1 MDPPH
6 PSAPDT
12 TDGPGPSPGPTP
24 PTSGAIPGDDL
35 QPPPLLLPIPGTE
48 PRRRL
53 RPRMDWDLLA
63 CGLHGHVLPGADA
76 AAVGQEHA
84 SFVRQAHGTRWCR
97 CLRCEGWVPLAAPA
111 TPTAALPPAPGD
123 LQLPVRG
130 ARLRDRYVLR
140 LIVVD
145 RAVHIL
151 VLAALAVAVFL
162 FAANRPALHRTF
174 IRILNGLQDGFG
186 GPSGTVHSGIVG
198 DVNRL
203 FALPQGTVYLIGVAV
218 SCYTAVL
225 VAEAVGLWRARR
237 WAEYLTLVETGI
249 LVPFELYE
257 LAGGISALKV
267 LSLVI
272 NLAIV
277 LYLLLAHR
285 LFGLRGGYRQAV
297 ARYGDSG

>member
-1 MDPPH
+1 MELPL
-6 PSAPDT
+6 
-12 TDGPGPSPGPTP
+12 
-24 PTSGAIPGDDL
+24 PGDDL
-35 QPPPLLLPIPGTE
+35 APPPLLQPVPGTA

-53 RPRMDWDLLA
+53 RPQVDWDLLA
-63 CGLHGHVLPGADA
+63 CSLHGHVLPGAGA
-76 AAVGQEHA
+76 AEVGPEHR
-84 SFVRQAHGTRWCR
+84 SFVRVDGAIRWCR
-97 CLRCEGWVPLAAPA
+97 CVRCEGWVPLAAPPA
-111 TPTAALPPAPGD
+111 PTAARPTAAED

-130 ARLRDRYVLR
+130 PRLRDRYVLR
-140 LIVVD
+140 LIVLD
-145 RAVHIL
+145 RVVHIL

-174 IRILNGLQDGFG
+174 IRILDGLQDGFG
-186 GPSGTVHSGIVG
+186 GPSGAVHSGIVG

-203 FALPQGTVYLIGVAV
+203 FTLSEQTIYLIGVV
-218 SCYTAVL
+218 VCLYTALL

-237 WAEYLTLVETGI
+237 WAEYLTLVETGL

-257 LAGGISALKV
+257 LAGGISALKI

-285 LFGLRGGYRQAV
+285 LFGLRGGARAAI